1 MKRRMNNIFRK
12 DGKSFVLAMDHSAQM
27 YSPDLKDP
35 SHIIRECVAGGVD
48 AFLTTYGIIK
58 HFSDDFGNA
67 GIIMRADG
75 GASMIRKPQSPL
87 ELLYTAEDAVRVGA
101 DAMLCMG
108 LPGSQNNEHSL
119 KYLARLAAD
128 CERYNLP
135 VCSEALP
142 YGFERPEGIDTRAI
156 DLMSFACRQSVDL
169 GADFIKSEF
178 VGGEAFRRSAP
189 TATLPFWFWGAA
201 RQRQRR
207 TSSPI
212 SARPLTA
219 AQRASSWAGI
229 LSATK
234 MLHRSAPPSQP
245 SSTMT
250 HPWKR
255 PWPFLGNKRSLKTG
269 KRV

>member
-1 MKRRMNNIFRK
+1 MKRRMNNIFKK

-35 SHIIRECVAGGVD
+35 GHIIRECVAGGVD

-58 HFSDDFGNA
+58 NFSDDFGNA

-119 KYLARLAAD
+119 KYLARLAVD

-156 DLMSFACRQSVDL
+156 DLMSFACRQSADL

-178 VGGEAFRRSAP
+178 VGGEAFREVCANCYAPILVLGGGKAKAEEDIFANIRAAIDCGAKGVIMGRNIVRHENVAQVCSAI
-189 TATLPFWFWGAA
+189 AA
-201 RQRQRR
+201 
-207 TSSPI
+207 I
-212 SARPLTA
+212 IHEN
-219 AQRASSWAGI
+219 ASVEEAM
-229 LSATK
+229 A
-234 MLHRSAPPSQP
+234 ML
-245 SSTMT
+245 
-250 HPWKR
+250 
-255 PWPFLGNKRSLKTG
+255 G
-269 KRV
+269 K